1 MALGFLYGAG
11 GGGQPEPQDFNLIPD
26 LVINP
31 WTNGGS
37 GAYTGSSQSFPNNT
51 IYTHVQ
57 IQATNTGSYYQWA
70 STPITAS
77 KYKKLIVSNSVVT
90 GGSNPGGFT
99 SYIDVY
105 VNNTLLTS
113 ISGSHTKYEVNLPSS
128 MATISVNIRT
138 TMAGSG
144 GTWPYCDN
152 TITELTL
159 TNGGN

>member
-1 MALGFLYGAG
+1 MALGFLYGS
-11 GGGQPEPQDFNLIPD
+11 GGGQTKLQDFNLIPD

-31 WTNGGS
+31 WTTSSAGYISNP
-37 GAYTGSSQSFPNNT
+37 SQSFPNNT
-51 IYTHVQ
+51 IYTMVQ
-57 IQATNTGSYYQWA
+57 IRAFNEGSYYQWA
-70 STPITAS
+70 STPIAAS

-99 SYIDVY
+99 AYIDVY

-113 ISGSHTKYEVNLPSS
+113 INGSHTQYEVNLPSN

-144 GTWPYCDN
+144 QTWPYCEN

-159 TNGGN
+159 TAD